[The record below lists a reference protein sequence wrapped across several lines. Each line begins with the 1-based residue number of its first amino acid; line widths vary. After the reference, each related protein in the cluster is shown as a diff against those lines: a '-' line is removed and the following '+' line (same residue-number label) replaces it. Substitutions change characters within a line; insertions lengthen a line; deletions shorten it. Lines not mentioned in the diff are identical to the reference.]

1 MSDSATP
8 TMSISERIAALNKQV
23 TNNESL
29 PALTKPVKNSNALS
43 NKIAALQMNS
53 EDNNIN
59 DEDTK
64 SNKPKVGKLK
74 KPPPGA
80 VPIMFGA
87 GPPSLLSK
95 KKKEREER
103 MEKLKQEAADETA
116 IVAVDADGTELEKK
130 AVGKLIK
137 PPAGAVPIMMF
148 GAGPPPS
155 LLKKQKERDERIE
168 QTNDNVDDNDVAAAS
183 TSNSDGNV
191 DDDALLSRP
200 TSLKGKRRPRSRA

>member
-1 MSDSATP
+1 
-8 TMSISERIAALNKQV
+8 MSISERIAALNKQAN
-23 TNNESL
+23 NNESL
-29 PALTKPVKNSNALS
+29 PALTKPIKNSNALS

-53 EDNNIN
+53 EDDNIN
-59 DEDTK
+59 DEDTNTTK

-80 VPIMFGA
+80 VPIIFGA

-95 KKKEREER
+95 KQKERETR
-103 MEKLKQEAADETA
+103 MEKLKQEAANE
-116 IVAVDADGTELEKK
+116 DADGTESEKK

-155 LLKKQKERDERIE
+155 LLKKQKEREERIE
-168 QTNDNVDDNDVAAAS
+168 QTNDNDVAATS

-191 DDDALLSRP
+191 NDDALLSRP

>member
-8 TMSISERIAALNKQV
+8 TMSISERIAALNKQAN
-23 TNNESL
+23 NNESL
-29 PALTKPVKNSNALS
+29 PALTKPIKNSNALS

-53 EDNNIN
+53 EDDNIN
-59 DEDTK
+59 DEDTNTTK

-80 VPIMFGA
+80 VPIIFGA

-95 KKKEREER
+95 KQKERETR
-103 MEKLKQEAADETA
+103 MEKLKQEAANE
-116 IVAVDADGTELEKK
+116 DADGTESEKK

-155 LLKKQKERDERIE
+155 LLKKQKEREERIE
-168 QTNDNVDDNDVAAAS
+168 QTNDNDVAAAS
-183 TSNSDGNV
+183 NSSDGNV